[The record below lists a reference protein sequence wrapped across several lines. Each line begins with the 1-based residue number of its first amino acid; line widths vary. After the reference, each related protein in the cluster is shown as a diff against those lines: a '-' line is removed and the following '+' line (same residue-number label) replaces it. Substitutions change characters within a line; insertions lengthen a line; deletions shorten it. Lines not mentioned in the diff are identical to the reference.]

1 MGLGCRWFLGGG
13 LGMVGNVD
21 LMPNVVI
28 IPQNCMS
35 AYLVA
40 CIGLGEPRYNDTCAY
55 FCPACSQQVQH
66 MIYYHSV
73 KPQESFDANII
84 VQLCFRQSIE
94 TEIVKPQEHSFSL
107 GISCFHLANKY
118 RLLFRP
124 NLSNPAPK

>member
-1 MGLGCRWFLGGG
+1 
-13 LGMVGNVD
+13 MVGNVD

-66 MIYYHSV
+66 MIYYHST
-73 KPQESFDANII
+73 KPQEPFDA
-84 VQLCFRQSIE
+84 
-94 TEIVKPQEHSFSL
+94 
-107 GISCFHLANKY
+107 ISCFHLANKY